1 MDIENLNFKNVFV
14 CAQGVEVAANAIKA
28 LGKPE
33 YEPGIAALLRL
44 AHDLYD
50 RGAMQAQREG
60 IKPRPLKEV
69 QAALAKAA
77 RKFVN

>member
-50 RGAMQAQREG
+50 RGAMQAQR
-60 IKPRPLKEV
+60 PDPALPLAGRAQRV
-69 QAALAKAA
+69 SLSVTA
-77 RKFVN
+77 REP